1 MKYFL
6 HFVSLKTI
14 ESIAI
19 IAIILATIITLFFD
33 DEDDFA
39 GKKYHGLTLD
49 NFLEN
54 LYFSVVSL
62 AAIGYGDIH
71 PQSFKARSLMTV
83 MGIYVLSFFME
94 IF

>member
-1 MKYFL
+1 MKNIL

-19 IAIILATIITLFFD
+19 IAILLAIVITLLFD
-33 DEDDFA
+33 GDEDFA
-39 GKKYHGLTLD
+39 GKRYHGLTLD

-54 LYFSVVSL
+54 LYFSVISL
-62 AAIGYGDIH
+62 AAIGYGDIY
-71 PQSFKARSLMTV
+71 PKSFKARSLMTF
-83 MGIYVLSFFME
+83 MGIYILSFFME